1 MFEWMEYSRLAT
13 WVAESLWGYPIMIS
27 LHAIGLGVVVGILV
41 MVDLRI
47 LGSIDGIPF
56 VTLRK
61 LMNIAW
67 AGFIVNLLSGTA
79 LFTAQATTFVE
90 STPFLIK
97 IPAIISAL
105 IIAAIMQKQLRSNAN
120 DWDASTAVS
129 ATAKALALASIAL
142 WLTAIIAGRLVAYL

>member
-1 MFEWMEYSRLAT
+1 MFEWMEYTRLAT

-27 LHAIGLGVVVGILV
+27 LHAIGLGVAVGILV
-41 MVDLRI
+41 MADLRI

-56 VTLRK
+56 VTMRR

-67 AGFIVNLLSGTA
+67 LGFVVNLLSGSA
-79 LFTAQATTFVE
+79 LFTAQASTFVE

-120 DWDASTAVS
+120 DWDAGTTVS
-129 ATAKALALASIAL
+129 VTAKTLALASIAL